1 MTLYE
6 FNSLKTDDKYT
17 FLWQE
22 GVYLDSVVI
31 KDTKLNLYAI
41 NKFFV
46 EVHYN
51 AVTNKLVELKSFK
64 YGSIMD
70 KYIT

>member
-1 MTLYE
+1 MTLYA
-6 FNSLKTDDKYT
+6 FNSLSTDEQYN

-22 GVYLDSVVI
+22 GVYLDTVVK
-31 KDTKLNLYAI
+31 KDIKLNLYAI

-51 AVTNKLVELKSFK
+51 AVTNKLVALKSFK
-64 YGSIMD
+64 YGTIMD
-70 KYIT
+70 KYIS